1 MPKRLIDILLSLAGL
16 ILFLPIGMC
25 ISVWIVVNSGWPI
38 FFSQERIGKDSK
50 PFKLYK
56 FRSMKTNN
64 SGALVTAKGDS
75 RITSAGKFLRKYKL
89 DEFPQLWNV
98 LKGDMSIVGPRPEV
112 QKYVNHYSLKEKDVL
127 SVKPGITGVDSLQF
141 SNEEELMAKA
151 ENPEE
156 FYINE
161 LMPAKLKLSLE
172 YIKNQNLKKAD

>member
-1 MPKRLIDILLSLAGL
+1 M
-16 ILFLPIGMC
+16 
-25 ISVWIVVNSGWPI
+25 
-38 FFSQERIGKDSK
+38 DSS
-50 PFKLYK
+50 K
-56 FRSMKTNN
+56 F
-64 SGALVTAKGDS
+64 
-75 RITSAGKFLRKYKL
+75 RKYKL

-172 YIKNQNLKKAD
+172 YIKNQNLKKDFGLIRDTVIKIWS